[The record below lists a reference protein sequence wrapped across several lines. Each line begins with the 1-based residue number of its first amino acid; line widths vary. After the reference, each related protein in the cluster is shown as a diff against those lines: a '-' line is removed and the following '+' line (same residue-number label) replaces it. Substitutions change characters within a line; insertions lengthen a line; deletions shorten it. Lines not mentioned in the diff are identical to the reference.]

1 MLLRLRVRSVST
13 HSKRKAKYAAHLN
26 YSTSH
31 KAKAT
36 FDLSLTRPTE
46 DDKVTRQT
54 DRKRQTNREQ
64 LTSNKQSN
72 LFVSPFKEE
81 FFVPPIHMN
90 SMMLEFKFDFGK
102 HHDKR
107 DLIPKLKLL
116 LDSFL
121 QECDTPAKFNK
132 IVCKLEP
139 IIEEMLITID
149 DLSFVDLFTFLSY
162 KKIRIDNDKVTNR
175 FTELLSSELSVQNK
189 YDLLFCNR
197 ESLPDAEPHI
207 SILRNPLTQKQMSRI
222 ACSYSTS
229 IIKSVIQSFY
239 LPLHDQKKVDEY
251 LEVLYE
257 RYPKNQNKFRAFKC
271 FINLLLQNNKLDIR
285 ISAKYSI
292 SYLCGFLASLT
303 RAEIEVPSN
312 FSLDSWHEI
321 LITEYFQHISS
332 KTLYNYLTIF
342 YGASLPDELDLL
354 KDSWECKRL
363 NDELMRDLSP
373 FVSNDRAIPLKLLYL
388 LFNKLLAEGDT
399 AVIKLAI
406 RCFQNLKTDTPE
418 KQVLK
423 NYFRF
428 SVLKQ
433 ALIIKDQK
441 NSLFQYLMQ
450 YLGEEKFNLPEFEE
464 IKIKPIFDYYGSDFS
479 GFVHYLKTINRSTE
493 MYKCIDAQEVQLIID
508 TLGQREKE
516 KLIQVLIKCNFLFNG
531 ESPVKSWIKQ
541 KPSLVKYVCSGGQLN
556 PEMKNSEAIE
566 ENSLLRAVT
575 LLTPNELFD
584 LITDYDTGEY
594 FAKEI
599 LSTFKVYKNSFE
611 YICAQLK
618 VLPIV
623 KGKTGSVYLEI
634 LVSFMKKH
642 NLDAN
647 SITMEQKLRL
657 YNIYIEKIID
667 INHISGLGVA
677 CALIPGWKKQIL
689 KFWGMSETHL
699 VKLKDDKYAITEQL
713 DVTASLLK
721 HYVTKYSESK
731 RVNAKLWATLFKNS
745 LVIGTTLKESS
756 EKEELL
762 SQLFKYFQVQCV
774 KKMFNPF
781 TLYKLYQL
789 AESFQ
794 LKPEWKVDINIGNY
808 LESYYSVNI
817 NDVVSASGVSIGD
830 TFSVI
835 AKYESNV
842 ELSSSLVSRL
852 FEEVPE
858 NEKGF
863 FLVSLRNLMVTVPY
877 AQNIHSYIHA
887 QILNK
892 NSEIYKLFGLD
903 MENPLTNSPNSRRS
917 KWMRFDVRY
926 FSPLLEIFMKD
937 IIAKEQNTSIRNMMV
952 DSLATMKTNPNN
964 DAPMRFYQMYC
975 DVAYFTNPNTSGSQS
990 QELALFMT
998 EFKEVFQLDQQKLV
1012 LPDYLVKPFA
1022 YHFLYT
1028 RMFTYD
1034 IKTIIQLLYI
1044 LTQGNEVLG
1053 ELGFWKLG
1061 EEREIENLNS
1071 ENSNIPF
1078 FYKIEDES
1086 DLMSLYRLVFTASKN
1101 TSEVSTSELTYIIN
1115 ISENLI
1121 KAESISKRSKYSIM
1135 NCTLILVGK
1144 HSNLLSAFY
1153 KKAQQLL
1160 PEYKVTNSVIAELL
1174 YSTMTNE
1181 IRDIDSTLD
1190 YMISTHET
1198 HFMHQSCETVI
1209 RRLIAEEQNGLAQEL
1224 YVKYT
1229 ERKPRFKI
1237 LDLNDTLSWGK
1248 ARQPV
1253 VTIDSNDGVNMKMDR
1268 YKVKLYDYDS
1278 LDKQKS

>member
-1 MLLRLRVRSVST
+1 MLLRLRAKPIPT
-13 HSKRKAKYAAHLN
+13 HPKLRAKRAARLN

-31 KAKAT
+31 KVKAT
-36 FDLSLTRPTE
+36 FDLSLTRPNE
-46 DDKVTRQT
+46 DGKVIRQSES
-54 DRKRQTNREQ
+54 KKQTHREQ
-64 LTSNKQSN
+64 VASNKQSN

-90 SMMLEFKFDFGK
+90 STMLEFKFDFCK
-102 HHDKR
+102 HHNKR
-107 DLIPKLKLL
+107 VLIPKLKLL
-116 LDSFL
+116 VESFL
-121 QECDTPAKFNK
+121 KECDSSTKFNK
-132 IVCKLEP
+132 IVYKLEP
-139 IIEEMLITID
+139 IIVEMLVTID

-162 KKIRIDNDKVTNR
+162 NNIRIDNYKITNR
-175 FTELLSSELSVQNK
+175 FTQLLSSDLDVQSK
-189 YDLLFCNR
+189 YNLLFCNR
-197 ESLPDAEPHI
+197 EPLSDTELHI
-207 SILRNPLTQKQMSRI
+207 STLRNPLTPNQITRI
-222 ACSYSTS
+222 SCTYSTDVVKS
-229 IIKSVIQSFY
+229 IIQSFY

-251 LEVLYE
+251 LEILYM
-257 RYPKNQNKFRAFKC
+257 RYPKNQNKFRDFKC
-271 FINLLLQNNKLDIR
+271 FVDLLLQKSKLDIKF
-285 ISAKYSI
+285 SGKYSI
-292 SYLCGFLASLT
+292 SYLCGLLASLT
-303 RAEIEVPSN
+303 RSEIEVPSN

-321 LITEYFQHISS
+321 LITEYFQQISS

-342 YGASLPDELDLL
+342 YGASLPEELNLV
-354 KDSWECKRL
+354 KDSWEIKPL
-363 NDELMRDLSP
+363 NSELMRDLSP
-373 FVSNDRAIPLKLLYL
+373 FVNNEKEIPSKLFYL
-388 LFNKLLAEGDT
+388 LFDKLLSEGDT
-399 AVIKLAI
+399 AMIKVAI
-406 RCFQNLKTDTPE
+406 RCFQTLKTDTSE

-423 NYFRF
+423 DYFRF
-428 SVLKQ
+428 SVFKH
-433 ALIIKDQK
+433 ALDIKDQK
-441 NSLFQYLMQ
+441 HNFFQYLME
-450 YLGEEKFNLPEFEE
+450 YLTEEKFNLPNFERTN
-464 IKIKPIFDYYGSDFS
+464 IKAIFDYYRNDFHC
-479 GFVHYLKTINRSTE
+479 FILFLKTINRSAAS
-493 MYKCIDAQEVQLIID
+493 YKSLDTQEVQLIID
-508 TLGQREKE
+508 NLGQREKE
-516 KLIQVLIKCNFLFNG
+516 ELTQVLIKCNFLFND
-531 ESPVKSWIKQ
+531 ESIVKKWLKE

-556 PEMKNSEAIE
+556 PEMKNREAIE
-566 ENSLLRAVT
+566 EVSLLRLAT
-575 LLTPNELFD
+575 LLTPNELFK
-584 LITDYDTGEY
+584 LIADYDTGEY

-599 LSTFKVYKNSFE
+599 LSTFKVYKNNFD
-611 YICAQLK
+611 YACAQLK

-623 KGKTGSVYLEI
+623 KGKHSNVYLEI
-634 LVSFMKKH
+634 LISFMKKH
-642 NLDAN
+642 NLDGN
-647 SITMEQKLRL
+647 FITNEEKLRL

-689 KFWGMSETHL
+689 KFWGMSESHL
-699 VKLKDDKYAITEQL
+699 IKLKDDEYAITEQS
-713 DVTASLLK
+713 DISVSVLK

-731 RVNAKLWATLFKNS
+731 RVNAKLWATLFKNA
-745 LVIGTTLKESS
+745 LITGTALKDSA

-762 SQLFKYFQVQCV
+762 SQLFKYFQIQCV
-774 KKMFNPF
+774 KKMFNPL
-781 TLYKLYQL
+781 TLFKLYQL

-808 LESYYSVNI
+808 LELYYSTNI
-817 NDVVSASGVSIGD
+817 SEAVSVSGISIGE
-830 TFSVI
+830 TLSMV

-858 NEKGF
+858 NEKIF

-877 AQNIHSYIHA
+877 TENIHSYIHS
-887 QILNK
+887 QFSNK
-892 NSEIYKLFGLD
+892 SSEIYKLFGLD
-903 MENPLTNSPNSRRS
+903 IENPMTNSPNSRRP

-937 IIAKEQNTSIRNMMV
+937 IIPKEQNTSIRNMMV
-952 DSLATMKTNPNN
+952 DSLATMKTTPNN
-964 DAPMRFYQMYC
+964 DAPMRFYKMYC
-975 DVAYFTNPNTSGSQS
+975 DVVLFTNSNISVSPSH
-990 QELALFMT
+990 ELGQFIT
-998 EFKEVFQLDQQKLV
+998 EFKEVFQLDQQMLV

-1034 IKTIIQLLYI
+1034 MKTIIQLLYI
-1044 LTQGNEVLG
+1044 LTQGNKVLG
-1053 ELGFWKLG
+1053 KLGFWKLG
-1061 EEREIENLNS
+1061 EEREIETLNM
-1071 ENSNIPF
+1071 EIHNIPF
-1078 FYKIEDES
+1078 FYKIEGDL
-1086 DLMSLYRLVFTASKN
+1086 DLMSLYRLVFTAAKN

-1121 KAESISKRSKYSIM
+1121 RSESISKRSKYSIM

-1153 KKAQQLL
+1153 KKTQQLL
-1160 PEYKVTNSVIAELL
+1160 PEYKVTNTVIAELL

-1190 YMISTHET
+1190 YIINTHET

-1237 LDLNDTLSWGK
+1237 PDLNDTLSWGK
-1248 ARQPV
+1248 AKHPV